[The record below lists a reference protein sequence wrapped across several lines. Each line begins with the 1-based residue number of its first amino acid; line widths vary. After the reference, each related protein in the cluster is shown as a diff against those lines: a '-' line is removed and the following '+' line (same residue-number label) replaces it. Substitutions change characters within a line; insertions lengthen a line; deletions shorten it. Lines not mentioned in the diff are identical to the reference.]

1 MKVANLL
8 YNCGKHHDRPMPAM
22 RIIQTTAQQW
32 GVFVQMR
39 GVLLKAGTQHQTQ
52 KEAGGGNAGGNRAIS
67 GEPWPGA
74 HLGVR
79 APGIDETP
87 LSIDECWIAVRECL
101 T

>member
-1 MKVANLL
+1 MQELRSVWQKPTEWPVPLQL
-8 YNCGKHHDRPMPAM
+8 P
-22 RIIQTTAQQW
+22 
-32 GVFVQMR
+32 
-39 GVLLKAGTQHQTQ
+39 GVLHSAGTERKAEQGGSSRD
-52 KEAGGGNAGGNRAIS
+52 AGGHRAIPA
-67 GEPWPGA
+67 EPWPGA

>member
-1 MKVANLL
+1 
-8 YNCGKHHDRPMPAM
+8 MPAM
-22 RIIQTTAQQW
+22 RIIETTAAQW

-39 GVLLKAGTQHQTQ
+39 GVLLQAGTERQTRQ
-52 KEAGGGNAGGNRAIS
+52 APGCIHVGGHRALS
-67 GEPWPGA
+67 RQPWPGA

-87 LSIDECWIAVRECL
+87 LSIDECWIAIRECL

>member
-1 MKVANLL
+1 MQT
-8 YNCGKHHDRPMPAM
+8 M

-39 GVLLKAGTQHQTQ
+39 GVLLKTGTQHKTRQETSS
-52 KEAGGGNAGGNRAIS
+52 GNAGGHRAIPR
-67 GEPWPGA
+67 EPWPGA

-79 APGIDETP
+79 KADPDETP
-87 LSIDECWIAVRECL
+87 LSIDECWIAVREGL

>member
-1 MKVANLL
+1 MQT
-8 YNCGKHHDRPMPAM
+8 M

-39 GVLLKAGTQHQTQ
+39 GVLLKAGTERQARQASSCGH
-52 KEAGGGNAGGNRAIS
+52 AGGHRPIPT
-67 GEPWPGA
+67 EPWPGA
-74 HLGVR
+74 HLGIR

>member
-1 MKVANLL
+1 MQT
-8 YNCGKHHDRPMPAM
+8 M

-39 GVLLKAGTQHQTQ
+39 GVLLKAGAEHTTRQ
-52 KEAGGGNAGGNRAIS
+52 EAGGNHAGGHREIPR
-67 GEPWPGA
+67 EPWPGA

-79 APGIDETP
+79 KADPDETP

>member
-1 MKVANLL
+1 MQELRSVWQKPTEWPVPLQL
-8 YNCGKHHDRPMPAM
+8 P
-22 RIIQTTAQQW
+22 
-32 GVFVQMR
+32 
-39 GVLLKAGTQHQTQ
+39 GVLHSAGTEHQAEQ
-52 KEAGGGNAGGNRAIS
+52 DGSSRDAGGNREIFA
-67 GEPWPGA
+67 EPWPGA